1 MLLIPIL
8 FFTKVYIR
16 IISLRWKFDDHP
28 LVEYPLTLLFVLY
41 NLETQTSAHETSS
54 DVKLLNKTILFIIF
68 ILTKFNHEA
77 VNLDF
82 IYMNSIVVWVK
93 YSNLNAYYL
102 NLPYQI

>member
-1 MLLIPIL
+1 MNDKLYHTFFCLLKKTRMHNIH
-8 FFTKVYIR
+8 
-16 IISLRWKFDDHP
+16 III
-28 LVEYPLTLLFVLY
+28 TLLFVLY

-54 DVKLLNKTILFIIF
+54 DVKLLNKTISSIIF